1 MSFLEV
7 KKLSYRLKLK
17 NILNN
22 VSFDLKLG
30 DYLGVIGPNGAG
42 KSTLIKILLQYLH
55 QTEGTIFIE
64 NENIETWSVRKMAQN
79 ISYVPQIVEWTALRG
94 LTVKEILETATLLHP
109 VSEKEKEKILNLLH
123 LQNQKNSFIETLSGG
138 ERQKVLL
145 ASALLQD
152 TKILLLDEAFSFLDI
167 KRQIELETVIQSLLK
182 KKKIIISV
190 FHSVQFLRTY
200 QKILALK
207 EGKLF
212 FLGTTE
218 QYIKEETSR
227 GLFGLPFK
235 WHKNKDVFV
244 GYPEL

>member
-22 VSFDLKLG
+22 VSFDLKSG

-42 KSTLIKILLQYLH
+42 KSTLIKILLKYIH

-94 LTVKEILETATLLHP
+94 LTVKEILETATLFHP
-109 VSEKEKEKILNLLH
+109 VSKKEKEEILKLLH

-212 FLGTTE
+212 FFGTTE
-218 QYIKEETSR
+218 QYIEKKISQ

-244 GYPEL
+244 GYPKL